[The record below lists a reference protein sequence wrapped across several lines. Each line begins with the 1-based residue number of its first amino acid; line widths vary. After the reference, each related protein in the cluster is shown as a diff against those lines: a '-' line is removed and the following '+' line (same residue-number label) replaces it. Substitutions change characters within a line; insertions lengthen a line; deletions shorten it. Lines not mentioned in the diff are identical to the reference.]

1 MAFSIWSDQFQG
13 KKVILH
19 TDNEALVAIL
29 NSKTS
34 KSKLVMQ
41 LLTSL
46 VLQGLLHNIL
56 FKGQYIEVAK
66 NIKADSLFR
75 QQWSRF
81 TESFPG
87 AGRVVNTGT
96 SGISTADLRYRSQE
110 LLNHALANNTKKL
123 YSSGLRA
130 FNNFRTTHNC
140 QLIWP
145 PTPSQL
151 THFIAFF
158 NQIIFGSNFFF
169 FSAKSTTFQTLLR
182 LS

>member
-19 TDNEALVAIL
+19 TDNQALVAIL

-41 LLTSL
+41 LLRPL

-56 FKGQYIEVAK
+56 FKGQHIEGVK
-66 NIKADSLFR
+66 NIKADSLSR

-87 AGRVVNTGT
+87 A
-96 SGISTADLRYRSQE
+96 D
-110 LLNHALANNTKKL
+110 KL
-123 YSSGLRA
+123 PTPVPQS
-130 FNNFRTTHNC
+130 FH
-140 QLIWP
+140 QLIYGIDLKN
-145 PTPSQL
+145 S
-151 THFIAFF
+151 
-158 NQIIFGSNFFF
+158 
-169 FSAKSTTFQTLLR
+169 
-182 LS
+182 